1 MLVLACVCLLAI
13 PFQDAKDNDA
23 ESRRQTA
30 IRQSEKELKDA
41 EAKLARYQKAAVN
54 SITAAKGMT
63 VKNGQVYFRSVKEK
77 NEAIESQ
84 KLLVADAK
92 KALEEYKGGK
102 VPPAPPPTFSVL
114 ELPLKTGQVGY
125 LIKDAPVVKVWTILG
140 KDSMVAEA
148 SIWRSSPGAKDIE
161 RMRLIFRGVSTM
173 DVTDGAFVR
182 MPQLFEVKGTEMYA
196 GSTMF
201 VLTPIGP
208 KDAAKKVA
216 GK

>member
-1 MLVLACVCLLAI
+1 MLPLACVCLLAI

-30 IRQSEKELKDA
+30 IRQTEKELKDA
-41 EAKLARYQKAAVN
+41 EAKLARYQKSAVN

-63 VKNGQVYFRSVKEK
+63 VKNGQIVFRSVKER

-84 KLLVADAK
+84 KLLVADAQK
-92 KALEEYKGGK
+92 SLEEYKGGK
-102 VPPAPPPTFSVL
+102 VPPALPPTFSAL
-114 ELPLKTGQVGY
+114 ELPLKTGQIGH
-125 LIKDAPVVKVWTILG
+125 LIKDAPVVRVWAVLD
-140 KDSMVAEA
+140 KDSLVAEA

-182 MPQLFEVKGTEMYA
+182 MPQLFEVKGTEKYA

-201 VLTPIGP
+201 VLTPISP
-208 KDAAKKVA
+208 EDAAKKVA